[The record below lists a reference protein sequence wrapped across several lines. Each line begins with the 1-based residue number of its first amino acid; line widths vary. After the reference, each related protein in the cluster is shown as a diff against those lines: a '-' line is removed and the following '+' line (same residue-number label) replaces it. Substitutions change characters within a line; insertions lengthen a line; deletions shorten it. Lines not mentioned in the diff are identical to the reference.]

1 MIGILP
7 VNVMRKLFGPRGE
20 RHASAREH
28 LQWKAIRPWWFKIA
42 ETLHEMPFWAQS
54 ALASGMVMLSFLARH
69 NLVADRQAY
78 LYVFFM
84 PAILLASTVLRHG
97 SGILAVVFSA
107 ILIKVF
113 LVPPPFSPW
122 FTDHDD
128 AVAIAVFV
136 VSGLVTAVM
145 GSALHNALFGL
156 AAAYERLAAAERQNA
171 LLLDELT
178 HRFKN
183 DLANLTAI
191 LRLQAKDVSDPQA
204 RSQLMIAS
212 ERVGVLSRLH
222 ERLTGSPKNTEVDS
236 REFLSEV
243 CNDLRVSAIGAR
255 PITIRTELDPIE
267 LPFEAA
273 ISVGLIVNELVQ
285 NALKYAF
292 PGERP
297 GTIQVTLRQMG
308 DEAHLTIADD
318 GIGNSPRSTG
328 SSGLGQRLVASF
340 AQQLG
345 GSLEVRTEKGRMTII
360 NFPAPRKGPPTRT
373 RVLENRPELD
383 EPVL

>member
-1 MIGILP
+1 
-7 VNVMRKLFGPRGE
+7 
-20 RHASAREH
+20 
-28 LQWKAIRPWWFKIA
+28 
-42 ETLHEMPFWAQS
+42 
-54 ALASGMVMLSFLARH
+54 
-69 NLVADRQAY
+69 
-78 LYVFFM
+78 
-84 PAILLASTVLRHG
+84 
-97 SGILAVVFSA
+97 
-107 ILIKVF
+107 
-113 LVPPPFSPW
+113 
-122 FTDHDD
+122 
-128 AVAIAVFV
+128 
-136 VSGLVTAVM
+136 M

-318 GIGNSPRSTG
+318 GIGNSPRYTG

>member
-1 MIGILP
+1 M
-7 VNVMRKLFGPRGE
+7 
-20 RHASAREH
+20 
-28 LQWKAIRPWWFKIA
+28 
-42 ETLHEMPFWAQS
+42 
-54 ALASGMVMLSFLARH
+54 
-69 NLVADRQAY
+69 
-78 LYVFFM
+78 
-84 PAILLASTVLRHG
+84 
-97 SGILAVVFSA
+97 SGI
-107 ILIKVF
+107 
-113 LVPPPFSPW
+113 
-122 FTDHDD
+122 
-128 AVAIAVFV
+128 
-136 VSGLVTAVM
+136 
-145 GSALHNALFGL
+145 
-156 AAAYERLAAAERQNA
+156 AAAERQNA

-255 PITIRTELDPIE
+255 PITILTELDPVE

-285 NALKYAF
+285 NAIKYAF

-308 DEAHLTIADD
+308 DEAHAERLLTTVSAMHRVLAAAQAL
-318 GIGNSPRSTG
+318 GSASWRRSR
-328 SSGLGQRLVASF
+328 SSWEAAWRSGLERA
-340 AQQLG
+340 
-345 GSLEVRTEKGRMTII
+345 E
-360 NFPAPRKGPPTRT
+360 
-373 RVLENRPELD
+373 
-383 EPVL
+383 